1 MRIRRWYFVAANVV
15 TLMFIVTYH
24 VLSNTPPPKQMTLNA
39 SVQKGPALR
48 SAERTELQLG
58 SSTCGP
64 QSSSDAKLLGQSCVF
79 ECVPHRTCNVASD
92 CAQCKCPALCF
103 HQCIL
108 NVCYCN
114 CCEQVVE
121 AKPDQRGFR
130 GAP

>member
-39 SVQKGPALR
+39 SAQKGPALR

-58 SSTCGP
+58 PSTCGP

-79 ECVPHRTCNVASD
+79 ECVTTQD
-92 CAQCKCPALCF
+92 M
-103 HQCIL
+103 
-108 NVCYCN
+108 
-114 CCEQVVE
+114 
-121 AKPDQRGFR
+121 QRGVGLR
-130 GAP
+130 PVQVSGSVLPPVHPECLLLQLL